1 MSDLALP
8 EPTEWNNV
16 VSNKHPHNWAVY
28 EVTGKKKKKLELTA
42 SGPGGI
48 ADAIKHLKDDGIQF
62 FGFRVTGLD
71 KKGGVTSV
79 RSKFI
84 KVCWIG
90 SQVGSMGKASVTVIM
105 GKAMDFFDRCHLGFQ
120 VVGDIDELTE
130 ERIEKKLRASGG
142 AHQVERY
149 DFTNVEAP
157 GADASPKA
165 ASAAASKVRRVAANR
180 LKSPTCSC
188 CCLLLLVLQHRVVA
202 PLEPLVRFVVPCF
215 FAICGGGC

>member
-1 MSDLALP
+1 MSDLTLP
-8 EPTEWNNV
+8 EPTAWNNV

-28 EVTGKKKKKLELTA
+28 DVTGKKKKKLELTA

-149 DFTNVEAP
+149 DFTNAEAP
-157 GADASPKA
+157 GADAEPPSPKAA
-165 ASAAASKVRRVAANR
+165 ASAAAKVHARRQYRPPVLPHR
-180 LKSPTCSC
+180 PSTGRCRCSAEAYPDLSG
-188 CCLLLLVLQHRVVA
+188 CL
-202 PLEPLVRFVVPCF
+202 
-215 FAICGGGC
+215 